1 MWNYRIIKDADA
13 YGLYEVFYNDDGE
26 ISAHSENPEMVGES
40 VEEIKGSLE
49 LMLEDVKKNFSSF
62 FPLVVDEEKILEKDK
77 IEFKDLYDPEEKL
90 ESVDIEDLNLYE

>member
-1 MWNYRIIKDADA
+1 MWNYRIIKDGET

-26 ISAHSENPEMVGES
+26 ISAHSENPEVVGES
-40 VEEIKGSLE
+40 VEDIKSSLE
-49 LMLEDVKKNFSSF
+49 LMLKDVKKNFSSF

-90 ESVDIEDLNLYE
+90 ESIDIEDLNLDK